1 MVNTLER
8 YEHQFT
14 SKNSD
19 FLRKHVRI
27 FLSDR
32 WVFNV
37 AESRWGSS
45 IVVRRSLC
53 AGWVGE
59 KEKREA

>member
-19 FLRKHVRI
+19 FLRNHVRN

-45 IVVRRSLC
+45 IVVRRFLC
-53 AGWVGE
+53 VG
-59 KEKREA
+59 